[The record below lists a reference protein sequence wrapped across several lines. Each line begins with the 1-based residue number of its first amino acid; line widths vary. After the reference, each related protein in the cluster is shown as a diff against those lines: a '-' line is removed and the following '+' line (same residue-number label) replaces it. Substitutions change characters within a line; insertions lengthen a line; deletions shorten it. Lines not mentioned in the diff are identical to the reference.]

1 MAQQQ
6 NRGPKKAGALQKL
19 SGLFLLFSGAGIF
32 VAGLLLLLA
41 ALNANQA
48 NHFLNDW
55 AVTGQQPSP
64 KAFAVAEAAAIRA
77 IRLYPGQS
85 GEHWDRL
92 GRIYDWRHWQ
102 APISRNALA
111 TVRPSTAQILE
122 KPLGVTGSTEPGT
135 TRARAIAA
143 YEKAVQQRPLWP
155 YGIAR
160 LASARLRAGGIDQEL
175 AELLKE
181 AHQLGP
187 WRPVINRRITEIGL
201 KGWGGLDQEARD
213 IVLENAR
220 RTVSLSRADE
230 RWVRQ
235 LGEQT
240 GLGLLLSLMVLP

>member
-1 MAQQQ
+1 MAQQK

-19 SGLFLLFSGAGIF
+19 SGLVLLFSGAGIF
-32 VAGLLLLLA
+32 AAGLLLFLA

-77 IRLYPGQS
+77 IRLYPGQP

-102 APISRNALA
+102 APISRNAL
-111 TVRPSTAQILE
+111 TTIRPSASEILE
-122 KPLGVTGSTEPGT
+122 KPLGATGSTDPSA
-135 TRARAIAA
+135 TRMRAITA
-143 YEKAVQQRPLWP
+143 YEKSVQQRPLWP